1 MVKEQEKYYSTYTVQ
16 KCSREIQYFIN
27 KFLEEFLNMELS
39 RSWHFM
45 GKENSQ
51 GMNTVEKVIHT
62 PEHNLGR
69 ENIYDFK

>member
-1 MVKEQEKYYSTYTVQ
+1 
-16 KCSREIQYFIN
+16 
-27 KFLEEFLNMELS
+27 MELS
-39 RSWHFM
+39 RSWYFM

-51 GMNTVEKVIHT
+51 GMNTVEKVIHA